1 MKEKLSFL
9 INLKYL
15 YQNANYFWSDNEAIA
30 FLILFRYKIFKEFS
44 LHIESIQ
51 VERLIANERKENNNR
66 SQNMRETKAF
76 KQTFNIDYILYAFSQ
91 ITCFNKKQTKSELE
105 MNKSLPNTND
115 KARYIVNRL
124 FNFKKIKG
132 MELVSFSTDGVGVSV
147 QYAKKELKYRK
158 SKKINQEAENNKE
171 NIKLP
176 VKDNKRKNVKSVK
189 NNKETELENEINK
202 F

>member
-1 MKEKLSFL
+1 VIRKLITGTYEGETELFNKFKVL
-9 INLKYL
+9 ISECKK
-15 YQNANYFWSDNEAIA
+15 FWSDNEAIA
-30 FLILFRYKIFKEFS
+30 FLILFSYKILKEFS
-44 LHIESIQ
+44 LHNERIQ
-51 VERLIANERKENNNR
+51 AERLIANVRKEDNNK
-66 SQNMRETKAF
+66 SQNMRETQAF

-147 QYAKKELKYRK
+147 QYAKKEFKDRK
-158 SKKINQEAENNKE
+158 SKKINKEAENNKE
-171 NIKLP
+171 NIK
-176 VKDNKRKNVKSVK
+176 
-189 NNKETELENEINK
+189 
-202 F
+202 